1 MHACCDRAIE
11 KSKFNLG
18 ERREFE
24 IRQDIWISRWSI
36 GFGKIGRGEIE
47 GILEGKGARIIY
59 GQITLAIDDRSID
72 EGEITSA
79 NGENHEDGK
88 GKSFVERFFS
98 Y

>member
-1 MHACCDRAIE
+1 MKGE
-11 KSKFNLG
+11 SSKFVKI
-18 ERREFE
+18 F
-24 IRQDIWISRWSI
+24 
-36 GFGKIGRGEIE
+36 GFQGGALDGKIGRGEIE